1 MDGEKIA
8 SRMELKPSL
17 QTIENEISW
26 LEKVID
32 FRFDDYFIQER
43 EITLPVAPTL
53 DDDSYYSSLINNND
67 LGLHERLLIIIT
79 LVPHIKPTVLDT
91 FYTKNA
97 NIDRVYTEFG
107 GMKGDKHGGIIPTA
121 QTAAFIIAGEDLEV
135 RMQIHNHLRDES
147 LLTRLNILCVGHT
160 LEHEPLWA
168 GELTISEEF
177 LNNVTLNEPY
187 HPRFSPSFPAHQLTT
202 KLDWEDAVLDS
213 KVSAAILEMDVWLQN
228 EHTIMEQWGLG
239 KYLKKGFR
247 ALFYGPPGTGK
258 SMTVALLG
266 KRSGREVYRVDL
278 SSVVSKYIGE
288 TEKNLARLFDLA
300 ENKDWILFF
309 DEADALFGARSS
321 GGSSN
326 DMFANQQVA
335 YLLQRVEDYNGLVI
349 LASNFKDN
357 IDVAFLRRFQ
367 SMVYFPKPNRN
378 LRITMWEK
386 YFKAFDTCQIDFED
400 IADKYELSGGGVINV
415 LRHCSICAAKRGEMV
430 VIEQDFIKGIEQEL
444 YKEGGTM

>member
-1 MDGEKIA
+1 MDEEKTT
-8 SRMELKPSL
+8 SRMDLKPSL
-17 QTIENEISW
+17 QTIENEINW
-26 LEKVID
+26 LEQVID
-32 FRFDDYFIQER
+32 FRFDEYFRQER
-43 EITLPVAPTL
+43 EVAYPTAPVL

-67 LGLHERLLIIIT
+67 FGLHERLLIIIT

-107 GMKGDKHGGIIPTA
+107 GIKGDKHGGIIPTA
-121 QTAAFIIAGEDLEV
+121 QTAAFIIAGEDLEL
-135 RMQIHNHLRDES
+135 RMQIQNHLRDES
-147 LLTRLNILCVGHT
+147 PLAKLNILRVGHT
-160 LEHEPLWA
+160 VDHEPVWG
-168 GELTISEEF
+168 GELIISEEF
-177 LNNVTLNEPY
+177 LTIVTLNEPY
-187 HPRFSPSFPAHQLTT
+187 YPRFSPSFPASRLTT
-202 KLDWEDAVLDS
+202 KLDWEDAVLDP
-213 KVSAAILEMDVWLQN
+213 KVNTAILEMDVWLQN
-228 EHTIMEQWGLG
+228 EHTIIYDWGLG

-309 DEADALFGARSS
+309 DEADALFGKRSS

-357 IDVAFLRRFQ
+357 IDEAFLRRFQ

-386 YFKAFDTCQIDFED
+386 YFSGFDTSQIDFDEM
-400 IADKYELSGGGVINV
+400 ADKYEISGGGVINV
-415 LRHCSICAAKRGEMV
+415 LRHCSICAAKNGERL
-430 VIEQDFIKGIEQEL
+430 IQEQDLIAGIEKEL
-444 YKEGGTM
+444 IKVGGGL